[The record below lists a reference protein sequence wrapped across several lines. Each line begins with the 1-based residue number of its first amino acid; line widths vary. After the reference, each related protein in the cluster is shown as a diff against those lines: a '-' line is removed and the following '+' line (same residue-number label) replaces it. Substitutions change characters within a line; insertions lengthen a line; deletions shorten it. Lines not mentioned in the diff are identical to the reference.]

1 MISIQKNV
9 FLRHSAHVIEMEY
22 ITNTEVYVLVDVRTG
37 KKFCLKLVFVT
48 KDFYQNNK
56 LKQIVEIA

>member
-1 MISIQKNV
+1 
-9 FLRHSAHVIEMEY
+9 MEY